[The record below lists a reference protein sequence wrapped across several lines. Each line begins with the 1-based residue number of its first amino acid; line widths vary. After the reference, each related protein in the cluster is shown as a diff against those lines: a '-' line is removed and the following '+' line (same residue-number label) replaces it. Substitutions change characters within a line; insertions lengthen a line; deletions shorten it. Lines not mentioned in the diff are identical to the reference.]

1 MSSFWELKTPKP
13 EATALATTDR
23 SISYLELNQLVDSA
37 VKELEGATSG
47 NKQVVGLEFD
57 LSIEAI
63 VNYIATLRAGYP
75 VLIVEPSQLTSGSPL
90 SERWL
95 PKYSYCKTSTSPNTL
110 ELFKNGQTYSEVH
123 PDLKI
128 LLSTSGTTGDP
139 KLVRLSTENI
149 ASNASSIAEYLN
161 ITHEDVAATTLPL
174 FYSYGLSVLNSY
186 LSKGA
191 CIFIT
196 DRAVSD
202 EQFWNDAK
210 QKEVTSLALV
220 PHQFEI
226 LKSISFDGSI
236 LPSLKYITQAGG
248 KLGKEDVEHF
258 HAKGKEHGWLLYVM
272 YGQTEASPRISYV
285 PPEKLPEAS
294 ETIGI
299 PIPGGA
305 LKLLMEDGHLTE
317 EPGAEGELIYQGP
330 NVMLGYATEPSH
342 LTLGKEVE
350 FLETGDIAKVTYD
363 GLFRIVGRK
372 KRFIKVLGKRVS
384 LDQIE
389 SYLDSAGIKC
399 LASGNDL
406 KLVLFILRGDENA
419 AQDLITKAFNL
430 PPHGILTSHIDS
442 PPLLPSG
449 KIDHRSLNESA
460 EALAAKQSKGRQ
472 SSSVLEYIQTVTG
485 NTKLSEQDS
494 FKGAGGD
501 SLAYLEVQL
510 FFQEKL
516 GYIPANWE
524 TKPIAELQNEFSQSS
539 ERKITKSWLT
549 LSKVPMDAILR
560 TVAISAVV
568 IQHATTYPIYGGVW
582 ILFLLMGLS
591 FSKYQANSIFNGKAA
606 DIIKRNL
613 IPIVPLYFA
622 IVAGYSLLKSPPHTE
637 YLYLI
642 GNFIPSSG
650 APLLE
655 PLWFV
660 SAYTQLI
667 VLLAILALVPWLK
680 PLANQR
686 RERLALPLLFISIL
700 LYIFETSLLNDFEIN
715 YHHERGLVNCL
726 LLFTIGVTL
735 ASKSKEA
742 LLYTA
747 GTLVFWAAL
756 QLQELNKITSII
768 IVACA
773 ILILLVREVNLPSI
787 ASRYVLKISSLSLF
801 IYLTHQLPA
810 NLFGYRITSLEE
822 YQSVV
827 AVLTLAS
834 SILLAQLTKSAYEN
848 TTQKIKSV
856 ISKSE

>member
-1 MSSFWELKTPKP
+1 MSSFWELKTQKP
-13 EATALATTDR
+13 ESTALATTER
-23 SISYLELNQLVDSA
+23 AISYLELNQLVDSA
-37 VKELEGATSG
+37 VIELNRATSG
-47 NKQVVGLEFD
+47 VKQVIGLEFD
-57 LSIEAI
+57 LSVEAI
-63 VNYIATLRAGYP
+63 INYIAALKAGYP
-75 VLIVEPSQLTSGSPL
+75 VLIVEPLQLASGSPL

-95 PKYSYCKTSTSPNTL
+95 PKYSYCKTPTSQNNL
-110 ELFKNGQTYSEVH
+110 KLFTNGETYSDIH

-149 ASNASSIAEYLN
+149 ASNASSIAEYLD
-161 ITHEDVAATTLPL
+161 ITSEDVAATTLPL

-186 LSKGA
+186 LSRGA

-196 DRAVSD
+196 DRPVSD

-248 KLGKEDVEHF
+248 KLGKEDVKHF

-285 PPEKLPEAS
+285 PPEKLPDAS

-305 LKLLMEDGHLTE
+305 LKLRMEDGHLTE
-317 EPGAEGELIYQGP
+317 EPGAEGELVYEGP
-330 NVMLGYATEPSH
+330 NVMLGYATDSSH
-342 LTLGKEVE
+342 LKLGKGVE
-350 FLETGDIAKVTYD
+350 FLETGDIAKVTHD
-363 GLFRIVGRK
+363 GLFKIVGRK

-406 KLVLFILRGDENA
+406 KLVLFILKGDENA
-419 AQDLITKAFNL
+419 AQNLITKAFNL

-449 KIDHRSLNESA
+449 KIDYRALNESA
-460 EALAAKQSKGRQ
+460 EALTAKQSNGRH
-472 SSSVLEYIQTVTG
+472 SSSVLKYIKTVTG
-485 NTKLSEQDS
+485 NTKLSEQNS

-524 TKPIAELQNEFSQSS
+524 SKPIQELQDEISHAIDKKLTN
-539 ERKITKSWLT
+539 TKT
-549 LSKVPMDAILR
+549 PLSKISVDAILR

-606 DIIKRNL
+606 DILKRNL

-637 YLYLI
+637 YFYLI

-667 VLLAILALVPWLK
+667 VLLAVLALLPWLK

-686 RERLALPLLFISIL
+686 PERLALPLLFISIL
-700 LYIFETSLLNDFEIN
+700 LYIIETSAMSEFKIS
-715 YHHERGLVNCL
+715 YHYERGLVNCL

-735 ASKSKEA
+735 ARKSKEA
-742 LLYTA
+742 LLYSTA
-747 GTLVFWAAL
+747 TLLLWATL
-756 QLQELNKITSII
+756 QLHELNKITNII
-768 IVACA
+768 IIACT
-773 ILILLVREVNLPSI
+773 ILMLLIREVKLPSI
-787 ASRYVLKISSLSLF
+787 VSKYVLRISSLSLF

-810 NLFGYRITSLEE
+810 NLLGYRIESLAE
-822 YQSVV
+822 YQGLI
-827 AVLTLAS
+827 AALTLGS
-834 SILLAQLTKSAYEN
+834 SILLAQLTKSVYEN
-848 TTQKIKSV
+848 TTKKIKSV
-856 ISKSE
+856 IAKSE